1 MNLEVDPELQATPGL
16 QPKQGTQPHST
27 GLLPYR
33 TVRWLISL
41 ILDSHFM
48 IIYYGSNWK
57 LKQFLILPYRALRY
71 SVSAESESD
80 SCQSPVAM

>member
-33 TVRWLISL
+33 TVTYVWVL
-41 ILDSHFM
+41 FE
-48 IIYYGSNWK
+48 
-57 LKQFLILPYRALRY
+57 LPK
-71 SVSAESESD
+71 SWSFVI
-80 SCQSPVAM
+80 Q